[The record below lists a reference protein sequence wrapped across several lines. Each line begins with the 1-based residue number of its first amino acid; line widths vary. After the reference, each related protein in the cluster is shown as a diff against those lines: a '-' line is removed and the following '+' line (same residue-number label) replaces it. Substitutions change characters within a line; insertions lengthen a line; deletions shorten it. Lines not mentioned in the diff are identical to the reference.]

1 MGHGNRNVIDVR
13 RYGAIPDS
21 GADAGPAV
29 RTALGIM
36 GGSTGTTLLFPRGR
50 YDFHAEGAVTRDWAM
65 SNSDR
70 VPLRRFG
77 ILLEKLGDVVIDG
90 DGSLLVFHAP
100 MTAIAARGVDGVT
113 LRDLIIDFEPPFN
126 ADAEVLESSV
136 GRILFRIDP
145 RRHPFAVTAGSL
157 WFTGEGWRNRWN
169 GEAIEFER
177 ESRLIPP
184 GTGDR
189 SLGYGRYAC
198 VAVRRGED
206 RVELLGPLGNPPRTG
221 NVVVLRHGM
230 RDHAGIFLD
239 RCRDA
244 RVEDVTVHG
253 TSGLG
258 ILLQHCANVG
268 VSRVRSVPAE
278 GRWLAGHD
286 DGVHASNC
294 RGLVAVRDCAF
305 AGLMDDPVN
314 VHGTTVRIGAVSGRT
329 IRARFMHG
337 QSMGMVFAG
346 AGDRVALVRA
356 RSMETRGEVVVS
368 AFRAID
374 RATFDLTID
383 GSVPEGIGAGDA
395 LENLTWSPDVEIRDC
410 DFRHCRARG
419 LLVSTPGKVVIE
431 GNRFESSG
439 SAILIAG
446 DANRWFESGAVRD
459 VLIRGNVFTEHCLTN
474 RYQYCEGVIS
484 IRPDIPQTV
493 RGAFVHRNIRIESNT
508 FRCFDYPVIYALSV
522 SGLAVR
528 GNTFT
533 RSHAHAPWHGRRATM
548 TFQSCR
554 GVTVEGNAVDP
565 DLLGRN
571 IALVDTDLSELALAP
586 GQGLAVHGPGQ
597 RGFP

>member
-1 MGHGNRNVIDVR
+1 MGNGSVDVIDVR
-13 RYGAIPDS
+13 RFGAAPDS

-29 RTALGIM
+29 RLALENM
-36 GGSTGTTLLFPRGR
+36 AGSTGKTLLFPRGR
-50 YDFHAEGAVTRDWAM
+50 YDFHAEGAALRDWTM

-70 VPLRRFG
+70 VPLRRFA
-77 ILLEKLGDVVIDG
+77 ILLERLGDVVIDG

-100 MTAIAARGVDGVT
+100 MTAIGARYVNGVT
-113 LRDLIIDFEPPFN
+113 LCNLAIDFAPPFN
-126 ADAEVLESSV
+126 ADAEVLESSI
-136 GRILFRIDP
+136 GRVLFRIDP
-145 RRHPFAVTAGSL
+145 RVHPFSVTAGGL
-157 WFTGEGWRNRWN
+157 WFHGEGWRNRWN
-169 GEAIEFER
+169 GEAVEFER
-177 ESRLIPP
+177 ETRLIPP

-198 VAVRRGED
+198 VAIRRGED
-206 RVELLGPLGNPPRTG
+206 RVELRGPLFNPPRKG

-239 RCRDA
+239 RCRDV
-244 RVEDVTVHG
+244 RVEDVAVYN

-258 ILLQHCANVG
+258 ILFQHCTRVG
-268 VSRVRSVPAE
+268 MSRVRAVPAE

-286 DGVHASNC
+286 DGAHVSNC
-294 RGLVAVRDCAF
+294 RGLVRIQDCTF

-314 VHGTTVRIGAVSGRT
+314 VHGTTVRIRAVSGRT

-346 AGDRVALVRA
+346 AGDRVSFIRA
-356 RSMETRGEVVVS
+356 RTMESAGECRVS
-368 AFRAID
+368 GFRAID
-374 RATFDLTID
+374 PRAFELVVD
-383 GSVPEGIGAGDA
+383 GAVPEGIGPGDA
-395 LENLTWSPDVEIRDC
+395 MECLTWSPDVEIRGC

-419 LLVSTPGKVVIE
+419 LLVSTPGRVVIE
-431 GNRFESSG
+431 DNRFESSG

-459 VLIRGNVFTEHCLTN
+459 VLIRGNLFSEHCLTN
-474 RYQYCEGVIS
+474 RYQYCEAVIS
-484 IRPDIPQTV
+484 IRPDIPRAG
-493 RGAFVHRNIRIESNT
+493 RGVFFHRGIRVESNT
-508 FRCFDYPVIYALSV
+508 FRCFDYPVLYALSV

-533 RSHAHAPWHGRRATM
+533 RSHAHAPWHWRHATL

-554 GVTVEGNAVDP
+554 GITVEGNAVDR

-571 IALVDTDLSELALAP
+571 IALVDTDRSEVALAP
-586 GQGLAVHGPGQ
+586 GQGLCGPGQ
-597 RGFP
+597 RGLP